1 MGRDFLVL
9 GSSLFPVQGC
19 PYSMD
24 LNADLTY
31 DDKWLLNNVLK
42 EVFVTPIQLA
52 YYHFFFLH
60 EISF

>member
-1 MGRDFLVL
+1 MWRDFLVL
-9 GSSLFPVQGC
+9 GYSLFLVQGC

-42 EVFVTPIQLA
+42 EVFVTPIQLP
-52 YYHFFFLH
+52 YYLFFFLH